1 VQLEL
6 DDDRHGHGH
15 GLTVEPTRLETP
27 LVGRRQGRRVEPDS
41 NPEAG
46 YFFRSDQL
54 HLAQLGIPV
63 LYTSNGI
70 DMVEGGVERG
80 RALNEAYVANNYHK
94 PSDEVTPDWDMS
106 GGIEDLQ
113 LLYAV
118 GRQLADNN
126 SWPQWRA
133 NAEFRAARQQ
143 SGR

>member
-1 VQLEL
+1 M
-6 DDDRHGHGH
+6 DDLAVRAAQA
-15 GLTVEPTRLETP
+15 
-27 LVGRRQGRRVEPDS
+27 QGRRVEPDS

-46 YFFRSDQL
+46 YFYRSDQL

-80 RALNEAYVANNYHK
+80 RALNEAYTANNYHK
-94 PSDEVTPDWDMS
+94 PSDEVTPEWNMS
-106 GGIEDLQ
+106 GGVEDLQ

-118 GRQLADNN
+118 GRGLADND